1 MIWLETLF
9 LGIFFIF
16 GAVMGSFY
24 HVVATRLS
32 KDESIIYPGSPCVN
46 CNHKLKWYENIPI
59 ISFIILK
66 GKCSSCG
73 SEIPL
78 SCLIV
83 EIVTGLLFAVCFH
96 VFKMS
101 FDLII
106 SLIFISS
113 LIIIIVSDI
122 EYMIILDEVLVV
134 STFIIIILY
143 LIHFVVLMD
152 YKVGL
157 KELMFEHVYPGV
169 GAFICMYSLKLM
181 GDKLFKKE
189 SLGGGDIKLMFLFG
203 LVLGLPLAICTIFLA
218 TFIAF
223 PIALIMLFM
232 NKDNIIPFGPFLS
245 MSAIIILISRID
257 IMDVI
262 NFLIK

>member
-1 MIWLETLF
+1 MDLEKLF
-9 LGIFFIF
+9 LVLFFIL

-32 KDESIIYPGSPCVN
+32 KNESIIFPGSHCQR
-46 CNHKLKWYENIPI
+46 CNHKLRWYENIPI
-59 ISFIILK
+59 ISFLLLR

-73 SEIPL
+73 EDIPF

-83 EIVTGLLFAVCFH
+83 EIVTALLFAVSFH
-96 VFKMS
+96 VFKFS
-101 FDLII
+101 FDLVIA
-106 SLIFISS
+106 LIFVSS
-113 LIIIIVSDI
+113 LIIVIVSDI

-134 STFIIIILY
+134 STLSIIIFYIIYY
-143 LIHFVVLMD
+143 LLIMD

-157 KELMFEHVYPGV
+157 KELMFNHVYPGI
-169 GAFICMYSLKLM
+169 GAFVFMYALKIF

-203 LVLGLPLAICTIFLA
+203 LVLGFPLAICTIFLA

-223 PIALIMLFM
+223 PIAIIMLFV

-245 MSAIIILISRID
+245 MSGIIILISRIEFMD
-257 IMDVI
+257 ILK
-262 NFLIK
+262 FLIK